1 MLAFINNRRC
11 GSETIESLLRS
22 SFASRHCQLT
32 VPRSRLEAPVIA
44 AEEITRTRKLYRR
57 LDSISG
63 HGIVP
68 WSDLVTKFPATRFFT
83 FLRSPLERCAS
94 EYQYLVSQKGLR
106 RTFESW
112 IQTPTAR
119 NHQVRQLC
127 GHDDADTAI
136 QMLEGRLGFVG
147 LVDRFNES
155 LVLFRRWAADERI
168 DIRYHARNVTRD
180 SRIRVQLLRNLET
193 RRQLLD
199 ANREDL
205 KLHAYVET
213 VAYPKQVNDYGQRL
227 EMDVEAFEAFNVPTP
242 AFPRLLPSAI
252 LQHCVYRPLNRW
264 LTLPTNPTASPLPPP
279 EVATPADTPRR
290 RAA

>member
-11 GSETIESLLRS
+11 GSETIESVLRS
-22 SFASRHCQLT
+22 SFARRHCELS
-32 VPRSRLEAPVIA
+32 VRNSRKASPVIA
-44 AEEITRTRKLYRR
+44 AEELRRAQKIYPR
-57 LDSISG
+57 LDCISG
-63 HGIVP
+63 HGVVP
-68 WSDLVTKFPATRFFT
+68 WSDLVTEYPDLRFFT

-94 EYQYLVSQKGLR
+94 EYQFLVNRDGMR

-112 IQTPTAR
+112 IQSTEAR

-127 GHDDADTAI
+127 GHEDAETAI
-136 QMLEGRLGFVG
+136 EMVQNRLGFVG
-147 LVDRFNES
+147 LIDRFSES
-155 LVLFRRWAADERI
+155 LVMFRRWANDERI

-205 KLHAYVET
+205 KLHAFVEST
-213 VAYPKQVNDYGQRL
+213 LYPTQVHAYGTRL
-227 EMDVEAFEAFNVPTP
+227 EMDVEAFEAFNVPAPT
-242 AFPRLLPSAI
+242 FLRLLPSTVI
-252 LQHCVYRPLNRW
+252 RQVVQRPLNRW
-264 LTLPTNPTASPLPPP
+264 LSLPANPSTPPLPPP
-279 EVATPADTPRR
+279 KQDDIR